1 MEDIFKLYCKLQGY
15 KELNPEIIRSEIDS
29 VKNVDN
35 FFMLEILYS
44 FFMLGY
50 NKSHD

>member
-1 MEDIFKLYCKLQGY
+1 MEEIFKLYCKLQGY
-15 KELNPEIIRSEIDS
+15 KRLNPEIIRSEIDS
-29 VKNVDN
+29 IKSVDN

-50 NKSHD
+50 NKSN

>member
-1 MEDIFKLYCKLQGY
+1 MEEIFKLYCKLHGY
-15 KELNPEIIRSEIDS
+15 KELNPEIIRNEIDS

-35 FFMLEILYS
+35 VFMLEILYS

-50 NKSHD
+50 NKSN

>member
-1 MEDIFKLYCKLQGY
+1 MEEIFKLYCKLQGY

-29 VKNVDN
+29 VKNVAN
-35 FFMLEILYS
+35 FFMLETLYS